1 MKEASGHAR
10 CLPAERAF
18 VVQFY
23 AGAEPAEGEVAGRV
37 EHVVSGRATHFH
49 SAEELVGF
57 MARVLHA
64 RHAAR
69 EGAPCTRP

>member
-1 MKEASGHAR
+1 MKQESGQAR

-23 AGAEPAEGEVAGRV
+23 AGEEPSEGDVAGRV

-49 SAEELVGF
+49 SPEELLGF
-57 MARVLHA
+57 MAHVLHA
-64 RHAAR
+64 RHV
-69 EGAPCTRP
+69 EH